1 MPKTLERTKGL
12 HVVSEFFKQF
22 SKWCTPGAA
31 AVTLND
37 LEKYISKDLQ
47 MYNNGKQVARSSA
60 NYLERVQKFQ
70 KKYAKFQVSE
80 PIEEPLVNEN
90 RASIYYKVDLT
101 TQNGQH
107 KQVFILGMFTLEND
121 KISHWVEVS
130 NEKDASAL
138 EA

>member
-22 SKWCTPGAA
+22 SKWCAPGAA

-70 KKYAKFQVSE
+70 KKYTKFQVSE

>member
-1 MPKTLERTKGL
+1 MPKTLEKTKSL

-22 SKWCTPGAA
+22 SKWCAPGAA

-47 MYNNGKQVARSSA
+47 LFNNGKNVAKSSA

-70 KKYAKFQVSE
+70 KKYTKFQVSE
-80 PIEEPLVNEN
+80 PLEEPLINEN

-101 TQNGQH
+101 THSGQH
-107 KQVFILGMFTLEND
+107 KQLFILGLLTLEND
-121 KISHWVEVS
+121 KISRWIEVS
-130 NEKDASAL
+130 NEKDTMTL
-138 EA
+138 ES